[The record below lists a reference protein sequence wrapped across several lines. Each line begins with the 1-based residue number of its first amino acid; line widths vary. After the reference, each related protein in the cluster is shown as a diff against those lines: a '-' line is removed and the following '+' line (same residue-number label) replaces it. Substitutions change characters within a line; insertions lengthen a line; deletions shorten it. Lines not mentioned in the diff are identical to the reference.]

1 VYERTVHWCRLPL
14 SSMQGSA
21 FPSPAVW
28 DVAVAPVSKGGS
40 GEENKV
46 NCGWALRNCSASVW
60 DVAASPSPV
69 LVSG

>member
-1 VYERTVHWCRLPL
+1 
-14 SSMQGSA
+14 MQGSA

-69 LVSG
+69 LVSR